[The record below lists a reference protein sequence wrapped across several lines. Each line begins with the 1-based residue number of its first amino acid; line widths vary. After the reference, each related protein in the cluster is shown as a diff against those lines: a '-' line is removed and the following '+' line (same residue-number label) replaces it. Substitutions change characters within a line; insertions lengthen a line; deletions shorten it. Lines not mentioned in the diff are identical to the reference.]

1 MFQIGLEGWV
11 EMNYVKWRRT
21 FSDGE
26 ACYQISEA
34 DECIIMGGSE

>member
-11 EMNYVKWRRT
+11 EMNYVKWRT